1 MEKENKLKSIFLSLS
16 PVTVIMWLKDAEIK
30 YWKEFGKTILSIIA
44 PLLIIF
50 LMINTLLLIGTFV
63 IWRWPDHFYL
73 PFYGGKIQSTF
84 DRLMLLVGVVIAV
97 FKKDW

>member
-1 MEKENKLKSIFLSLS
+1 
-16 PVTVIMWLKDAEIK
+16 
-30 YWKEFGKTILSIIA
+30 
-44 PLLIIF
+44 
-50 LMINTLLLIGTFV
+50 MINTLLLIGTFV